1 MMSGAERINRIKPFY
16 VMELLAR
23 ARELERQGRHV
34 VHMEI
39 GEPDS
44 PTPQPV
50 IDAGMKAIRSGD
62 VKYTPAMGLPK
73 LRSAIAAWYR
83 KRYDVALS
91 SDRIIITPG
100 ASGALL
106 LALGALVNP
115 GDEIMLGDPTYPCN
129 RNFICL
135 FDGDPRLVPVDATTD
150 FQLSC
155 QLIQHNW
162 TEKTRGVLIASPSN
176 PTGTQIAPT
185 ELKTIVRWIDARS
198 GFLLSD
204 EIYHGLEYDQRAVSA
219 LEITDDVFVI
229 NSFSK
234 YFGMTGWRIGWLVVP
249 DDWIERIEKLAQ
261 NVFIAA
267 PTHSQYAALAAFD
280 PETEKEVEERRCEF
294 KRRRDYLHGELLRL
308 GFRIPSRPQ
317 GAFYIY
323 ADCRRFSRDSSRFAT
338 ELLEEAAV
346 AVTPGKDFGI
356 NAAEH
361 YLRVAYT
368 TSLEQLKEGVS
379 RLEKFLDSRSRLSI
393 DGTAD

>member
-1 MMSGAERINRIKPFY
+1 MISGAERINRINPFY

-23 ARELERQGRHV
+23 AKELERQGRHV

-39 GEPDS
+39 GEPDF
-44 PTPQPV
+44 PTPQRV
-50 IDAGMKAIRSGD
+50 IDAGMKAIRAGD
-62 VKYTPAMGLPK
+62 VKYTPAMGLPE
-73 LRSAIAAWYR
+73 LRSAIAAYYR
-83 KRYDVALS
+83 KRYHVALP

-115 GDEIMLGDPTYPCN
+115 GDEILLGDPAYPCN
-129 RNFICL
+129 RNFIAL
-135 FDGDPRLVPVDATTD
+135 FDGAPKLIPVDATTD

-155 QLIQHNW
+155 RLIQGNW
-162 TEKTRGVLIASPSN
+162 TEKTRGALIASPSN

-185 ELKTIVRWIDARS
+185 ELNAIVRSVDARS

-204 EIYHGLEYDQRAVSA
+204 EIYHGLEYDERAVSA

-249 DDWIERIEKLAQ
+249 EDWIERIEKLAQ
-261 NVFIAA
+261 NIFIAA
-267 PTHSQYAALAAFD
+267 PTHSQYAAVATFD
-280 PETEKEVEERRCEF
+280 PDTEKEVEQRRCEF
-294 KRRRDYLHGELLRL
+294 KRRRDYLYNELLRL
-308 GFRIPSRPQ
+308 GFRIPSMPK

-323 ADCRRFSRDSSRFAT
+323 ADCSRFSRDSSRFAN
-338 ELLEEAAV
+338 ELLDEVAV
-346 AVTPGKDFGI
+346 AVTPGTDFGV

-361 YLRVAYT
+361 YLRFAYT
-368 TSLEQLKEGVS
+368 TSIEQLEEGVS
-379 RLEKFLDSRSRLSI
+379 RLEKLLDRR
-393 DGTAD
+393 